1 MLLSTLYNT
10 SKRTRI
16 SSLRCLYRNIFIDT
30 ESTPNPNSLK
40 FLPGKVVLQSENGT
54 GMFFQKGNRSMLLGT
69 TRTTITTTTITTTT
83 ITTIT
88 IITTTCSN
96 NNNNNN
102 SITNNNIII
111 IIRRIP

>member
-54 GMFFQKGNRSMLLGT
+54 GMFFQKGNIISLLEVFA
-69 TRTTITTTTITTTT
+69 
-83 ITTIT
+83 
-88 IITTTCSN
+88 SFLEQQ
-96 NNNNNN
+96 
-102 SITNNNIII
+102 
-111 IIRRIP
+111 